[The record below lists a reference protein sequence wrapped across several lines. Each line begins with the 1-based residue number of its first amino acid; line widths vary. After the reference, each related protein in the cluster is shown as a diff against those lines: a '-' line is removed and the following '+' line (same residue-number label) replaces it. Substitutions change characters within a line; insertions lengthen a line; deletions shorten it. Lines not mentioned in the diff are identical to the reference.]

1 MPFTSRRCYYIL
13 QLDDEK
19 RLSYVSFPSLNIGRW
34 QVSLRIILPKS
45 DLVKRFSTI
54 RTYFVNLI
62 HVLPSDPWQFVR
74 IVYFGDP
81 RCPILSSIS
90 SGNDIVRG
98 PARNSTWTRADISDN
113 EGDIFQDRDARI
125 EKMRA
130 GVTGGEK
137 RQPEERMKRR
147 ERNERSVE
155 GNERRIKCGE
165 TKKRRGIVSS
175 RFFRAKRRRR
185 LSLLRTSCNRKWE
198 RCGGSGKPRYAGR
211 FW

>member
-1 MPFTSRRCYYIL
+1 MARHLHLEGVIIFSSWMTKSVCHMFHSRAWT
-13 QLDDEK
+13 LDGDK
-19 RLSYVSFPSLNIGRW
+19 RHFALSFRNQISLNG
-34 QVSLRIILPKS
+34 SPPYGG
-45 DLVKRFSTI
+45 
-54 RTYFVNLI
+54 TYFVNLI
-62 HVLPSDPWQFVR
+62 HALPSDPWQFVR

-147 ERNERSVE
+147 EEKREADKVWRNEEKAR
-155 GNERRIKCGE
+155 N
-165 TKKRRGIVSS
+165 
-175 RFFRAKRRRR
+175 RF
-185 LSLLRTSCNRKWE
+185 
-198 RCGGSGKPRYAGR
+198 
-211 FW
+211 